1 MLEPLGSGFAL
12 VKKIGGVGLA
22 QHLDQGAYGQRGSD
36 LLAESSG
43 FAVALNLYLE
53 LRRGYSQIIK
63 VHDNVMRKNGVR
75 STLCALTSRSVE
87 GYGRCRLAPVF

>member
-43 FAVALNLYLE
+43 FAVALN
-53 LRRGYSQIIK
+53 
-63 VHDNVMRKNGVR
+63 
-75 STLCALTSRSVE
+75 
-87 GYGRCRLAPVF
+87 F